1 MTRFDDDILMAYVD
15 GELDEPTAR
24 QVEAAIRE
32 DAETR
37 RRVDLLRR
45 SASLVRDVFRQPKYQ
60 RVSETLALRFGA
72 PSRATLR
79 RPFRRFVVPVAA
91 SIAAALAGF
100 GVGFWRGGVTDSDFT
115 NSLLDEVAEYH
126 VVFARE
132 RDHQV
137 EVTADHVDEIQ
148 SWLGQRLGR
157 TLRVPD
163 LSGHGLIFRGARL
176 LVVSH
181 RPVGQLVY
189 SFPDQP
195 DRPLALCIAAGPPED
210 VALRTDSQDGVNL
223 VVWGRKGFI
232 YVLAGWIDRAFLT
245 AVTDELAPALD
256 ATAAPPA

>member
-1 MTRFDDDILMAYVD
+1 MTRFDDDVLMAYVD

-32 DAETR
+32 DPETR
-37 RRVDLLRR
+37 RRVDLLRQ
-45 SASLVRDVFRQPKYQ
+45 SAAVVRDVFRQPQYQ
-60 RVSETLALRFGA
+60 RVSETLARRFGA
-72 PSRATLR
+72 PPATPR
-79 RPFRRFVVPVAA
+79 RPFWRFVVPVAA
-91 SIAAALAGF
+91 SIAAAVTGF

-115 NSLLDEVAEYH
+115 NRLLDEVAEYH

-137 EVTADHVDEIQ
+137 EVTADRVDEIQ

-181 RPVGQLVY
+181 RPVGQFVY
-189 SFPDQP
+189 SFPDQL
-195 DRPLALCIAAGPPED
+195 DRPLALCIAAGPPEE
-210 VALRTDSQDGVNL
+210 VALRTDVQDGVNL
-223 VVWGRKGFI
+223 AVWGRKGFI
-232 YVLAGWIDRAFLT
+232 YVLAGWVDQAFLA
-245 AVTDELAPALD
+245 AVTAELAPALD
-256 ATAAPPA
+256 ETAAPRG